1 MPIALT
7 LPEIRER
14 MAAHRPEPYAGTA
27 PRHAAVATI
36 LRQGATQPEVL
47 LIRRA
52 VRQGDPWS
60 GHIAFPGGH
69 RDSTDTDLLT
79 TARRETLEEVGL
91 DLAQH
96 ELLGQLDD
104 HPATASGRFMGMVIT
119 PFVFALRSEPELRLN
134 HEVDGVLWAPLASMA
149 RGEIDTRYEL
159 VYEDR
164 TLQLPGYAV
173 QDATVWG
180 LTHRMLENFFTTLGR
195 G

>member
-14 MAAHRPEPYAGTA
+14 LAAHRPAPYAGA
-27 PRHAAVATI
+27 SSRHAAVATI
-36 LRQGATQPEVL
+36 LRQGDGQPEVL

-60 GHIAFPGGH
+60 GHMAFPGGH
-69 RDSTDTDLLT
+69 RDPQDPDLLA

-91 DLAQH
+91 DLSQH

-104 HPATASGRFMGMVIT
+104 HPATAAGRFMGMVIT
-119 PFVFALRSEPELRLN
+119 PFVFSLRGEPEFVLN
-134 HEVDGVLWAPLASMA
+134 HEVDSLVWAPLLSMA
-149 RGEIDTRYEL
+149 RGEIDTDYEL
-159 VYEDR
+159 NYEGR
-164 TLQLPGYAV
+164 AVRLPAYDVRG
-173 QDATVWG
+173 ATVWG